1 MPGSL
6 PGFTM
11 QILSTFKVQGDGPYI
26 EAAHCSEAT
35 LGELWLAISDGTTRQ
50 DLKLSPEG
58 AYALWE
64 YLSSVFEEDDDGEK

>member
-1 MPGSL
+1 MKIINTYTKNG
-6 PGFTM
+6 TH
-11 QILSTFKVQGDGPYI
+11 TV

-35 LGELWLAISDGTTRQ
+35 QGELWLAISDGTTRQ

-64 YLSSVFEEDDDGEK
+64 YLGAVFEEDDDGEK